1 MSSTASI
8 AANLACVLYL
18 GRLAESDRS
27 EIDEAIQVL
36 LDALGG
42 QSLRF
47 EAAPGRLAI
56 NGQWVPQEVPGAG
69 LVIERMLSHQ
79 VGSVSLPAG
88 VEASDI
94 LALARTLAGYP
105 GSYASWQDLQAAL
118 GPTRARLTLTEGLSD
133 REFIHEDS
141 KSIGVQLEEGRAG
154 LEIGDHAAVE
164 DGGLIP
170 PPLPMDLAKIPLAL
184 RPKTGPREDPRILER
199 LLARGR
205 SALDAG
211 DWGALLSITS
221 GFLEA
226 ERQAVDESSA
236 RLYRVELKRLLSRR
250 EIAHIA
256 RLAAVGERRQE
267 AVEVLQRLGGAATE
281 VLMELLAESE
291 ALTERRGYYSAVTR
305 MADGNEVIIHH
316 LASPHW
322 YVVRNAADLCGEM
335 ALAQAIP
342 KLISLIGH
350 PDERVRKSVLG
361 ALIQIGGREVVEP
374 ISRSFRDPSAS
385 VRLTVLA
392 KLEGDWARGLA
403 MPLMNLLQTEEHP
416 DVIREILNALGR
428 IGSPDAVMALRRVAS
443 GDMKRLGKRHRIQ
456 AVEAM
461 GLAGGAAHQLLAALA
476 QDRDREIAATAGRAL
491 GTAA

>member
-18 GRLAESDRS
+18 GRLADSDRS
-27 EIDEAIQVL
+27 EIDEAILVL

-56 NGQWVPQEVPGAG
+56 NGKRVPQEVPGAG
-69 LVIERMLSHQ
+69 LVIERMLSHR
-79 VGSVSLPAG
+79 VGSVSLPSG

-118 GPTRARLTLTEGLSD
+118 GPIRARLVLTEGLPEH
-133 REFIHEDS
+133 EFVHEDS
-141 KSIGVQLEEGRAG
+141 GSSGLQLEGGLAG
-154 LEIGDHAAVE
+154 LEIGDTAAVE

-170 PPLPMDLAKIPLAL
+170 PLLPMDLAKIPLAL
-184 RPKTGPREDPRILER
+184 RPKAGPREDPKILEQ
-199 LLARGR
+199 LLTRGR

-211 DWGALLSITS
+211 DWGALLSIAS

-226 ERQAVDESSA
+226 ERQAVDESSS

-256 RLAAVGERRQE
+256 RLAAVSERRQE
-267 AVEVLQRLGGAATE
+267 AVEVLQRVGGAATE
-281 VLMELLAESE
+281 ILMELLAESE
-291 ALTERRGYYSAVTR
+291 ALTERRGYYSALTR
-305 MADGNEVIIHH
+305 MADGNEVIVHH
-316 LASPHW
+316 LESPHW

-335 ALAQAIP
+335 ALSQAIP
-342 KLISLIGH
+342 DLTAQIGH
-350 PDERVRKSVLG
+350 PDERVRKAVLG

-374 ISRSFRDPSAS
+374 VSRSFRDPSSS
-385 VRLTVLA
+385 VRLSILG
-392 KLEGDWARGLA
+392 KLKGDWARGLA
-403 MPLMNLLQTEEHP
+403 MPLMNLLQTEDHP
-416 DVIREILNALGR
+416 DVIREILGALGR
-428 IGSPDAVMALRRVAS
+428 IGTPDALMALRRVAS

-461 GLAGGAAHQLLAALA
+461 GQAGGAADQLLAALA
-476 QDRDREIAATAGRAL
+476 QDRDREIAAAAGRAL

>member
-18 GRLAESDRS
+18 GRLADSDRS
-27 EIDEAIQVL
+27 EIDGAILVL
-36 LDALGG
+36 LDALAGRP
-42 QSLRF
+42 LRF
-47 EAAPGRLAI
+47 EAAPGRLVI
-56 NGQWVPQEVPGAG
+56 NGRRIPQEVPGAG

-79 VGSVSLPAG
+79 VGSISLPSG
-88 VEASDI
+88 VEASDF

-105 GSYASWQDLQAAL
+105 GSYGTWQDLQAAL
-118 GPTRARLTLTEGLSD
+118 GPSRARVTLTEGLSD
-133 REFIHEDS
+133 HEFIHEDYGS
-141 KSIGVQLEEGRAG
+141 VGPQLTGG
-154 LEIGDHAAVE
+154 LEGLESSGLESME

-170 PPLPMDLAKIPLAL
+170 LPFPMDLARIPFAL
-184 RPKTGPREDPRILER
+184 RPKTGPKEDPKILER

-211 DWGALLSITS
+211 DYGALLSTAS
-221 GFLEA
+221 EFLEA

-236 RLYRVELKRLLSRR
+236 RLYRVELRRLLSRR
-250 EIAHIA
+250 EIGQIA

-267 AVEVLQRLGGAATE
+267 AVEVLQRLGGTATE

-305 MADGNEVIIHH
+305 MADGNEVIVHH

-342 KLISLIGH
+342 NLTSQIGH
-350 PDERVRKSVLG
+350 PDERVRKAVLG
-361 ALIQIGGREVVEP
+361 ALIQIGGRDVVEP
-374 ISRSFRDPSAS
+374 VSRSFRDPSSS
-385 VRLTVLA
+385 VRLSVLG

-416 DVIREILNALGR
+416 DVIREILGALGR
-428 IGSPDAVMALRRVAS
+428 IGTPDALMALRRVAS

-461 GLAGGAAHQLLAALA
+461 GTGRWRGRSA
-476 QDRDREIAATAGRAL
+476 AGRP
-491 GTAA
+491 GPGPRP